1 MISTLITGGQST
13 KGGQFELKTY
23 LESCQASMMKPF
35 WEIVNPLM
43 PGGNKK
49 VTHASGLFKNV

>member
-49 VTHASGLFKNV
+49 ITHT